1 MDYEIRTLKIAVMP
15 KGEKIFH
22 NQVTQIEIVDEAA
35 GEFVEV
41 SQCSDSN
48 DGKIAICKN
57 EWPAIS
63 AAIDK
68 MLKECR
74 D

>member
-1 MDYEIRTLKIAVMP
+1 MDYETRTLKIAVTP

-35 GEFVEV
+35 GEYVEV